1 MTLTD
6 KYEGIVEAIGSK
18 LVDSHI
24 VILDKADAL
33 LGYKFDQFSLSPT
46 IQIVRHNKMNIYSGS
61 DFDDVTGNDPISS
74 PEKGNDLKHVPSKV
88 EGETFDLHRTTTHRG
103 LKSRHAQML
112 ALGGTIG
119 TGLFVGSGQALQQ
132 GGPVFLVIA
141 YCLLTFLVLG
151 IVTATTEI
159 GSYLPVPG
167 CSVAYYAHRFVS
179 PSMGFALGWMY
190 WYIFTI
196 TVPAEITAAS
206 LVVEYWNPPV
216 NIAVWITI
224 FIILIIILN
233 LLPVRIYGEAEF
245 WFASLKV
252 LGIIG
257 LLIMAFVLIL
267 GGGPTHDRLGF
278 RYWKDPGPVKEYVA
292 DGVTGRFVA
301 FISVTTLSV
310 FAFGFAPE
318 LLVVTGGEMQ
328 RPRENLPKAGKR
340 YFYRLVA
347 FYILGSFAIS
357 MIISSDNKQ
366 LLGGGSGADASP
378 WAIAVKEASI
388 PVLDSII
395 NAIILTSAISSGT
408 SYLYMSSCAL
418 YSLAVAGN
426 APKIF
431 ARCTRKGVPSYA
443 LATSAIFS
451 VLSYLNL
458 SATGA
463 VVFNWF
469 VNLINTGA
477 YLSWICVCLI
487 YLRFRKITTAQGIR
501 PETLPYRS
509 ILQPY
514 MAYISGGIFSF
525 LLLVNGMANLFP
537 GHWDT
542 STFITCYIGI
552 VILLGFYTVHR
563 LTRGRN
569 DRWMRPLHEVDTR
582 SGLEEILAD
591 EQLESPLRP
600 GKRFQVWRYLW
611 E

>member
-1 MTLTD
+1 MD
-6 KYEGIVEAIGSK
+6 KSSTY
-18 LVDSHI
+18 
-24 VILDKADAL
+24 
-33 LGYKFDQFSLSPT
+33 SL
-46 IQIVRHNKMNIYSGS
+46 
-61 DFDDVTGNDPISS
+61 NDPAGPDSIAM
-74 PEKGNDLKHVPSKV
+74 PEKGDDLAHSPSHI
-88 EGETFDLHRTTTHRG
+88 EGQAFDLHRTTTHRG

-159 GSYLPVPG
+159 SSYLPVPG

-196 TVPAEITAAS
+196 TVPAEVVAAS
-206 LVVEYWNPPV
+206 VIIDYWSPPV

-233 LLPVRIYGEAEF
+233 LLPVSAYGEAEF

-257 LLIMAFVLIL
+257 LLIMALVLIL

-278 RYWKDPGPVKEYVA
+278 RYWKDPGPVKDYVA
-292 DGVTGRFVA
+292 EGATGRFVA

-357 MIISSDNKQ
+357 MIVSSDNDQ
-366 LLGGGSGADASP
+366 LLGGGSGAGASP
-378 WAIAVKEASI
+378 WAIAAREASI

-395 NAIILTSAISSGT
+395 NAIILTSAISAGT
-408 SYLYMSSCAL
+408 SYLYMSSRVL

-431 ARCTRKGVPSYA
+431 ARCTRKGVPYYA
-443 LATSAIFS
+443 LATSVTFS
-451 VLSYLNL
+451 ALSYLNL

-487 YLRFRKITTAQGIR
+487 YLRFRKITSAQGIDH
-501 PETLPYRS
+501 TALPYRS

-514 MAYISGGIFSF
+514 MAYVSGGVFSI
-525 LLLVNGMANLFP
+525 LLLLNGMANFFP

-552 VILLGFYTVHR
+552 VILLVFYTVHR
-563 LTRGRN
+563 FTLGRK
-569 DRWMRPLHEVDTR
+569 DPWMRPLQEVDMV
-582 SGLEEILAD
+582 SGLAEVIAD
-591 EQLESPLRP
+591 EEMELPLEPR
-600 GKRFQVWRYLW
+600 KRFPVWRYLW